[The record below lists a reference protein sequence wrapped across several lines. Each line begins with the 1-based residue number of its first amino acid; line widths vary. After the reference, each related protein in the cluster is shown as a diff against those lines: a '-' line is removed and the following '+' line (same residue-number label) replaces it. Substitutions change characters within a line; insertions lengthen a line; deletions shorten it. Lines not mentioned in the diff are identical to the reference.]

1 MILLR
6 NHSTTTHF
14 YGGRGGRVDQFLAVL
29 RSNRR
34 DRLFLPKFMNIG
46 GSNSPLYSK
55 EQNYE

>member
-6 NHSTTTHF
+6 NHSTTDVF

-34 DRLFLPKFMNIG
+34 EELFCGKI
-46 GSNSPLYSK
+46 
-55 EQNYE
+55 